1 MADTEDH
8 RMSSLAARAT
18 IGCAAHRV
26 AVPHIGQ
33 DDHLKQ
39 TAAGVTSKIV
49 IPRATTGRSAVSC
62 AVSK

>member
-1 MADTEDH
+1 
-8 RMSSLAARAT
+8 L
-18 IGCAAHRV
+18 

-39 TAAGVTSKIV
+39 TAAGVTIKIV
-49 IPRATTGRSAVSC
+49 IPRATTGRCAVSC